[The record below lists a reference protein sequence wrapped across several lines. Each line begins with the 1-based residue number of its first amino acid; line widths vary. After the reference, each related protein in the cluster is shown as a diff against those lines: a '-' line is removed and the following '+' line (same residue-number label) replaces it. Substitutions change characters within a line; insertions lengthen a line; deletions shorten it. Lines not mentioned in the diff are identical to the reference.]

1 MNLLLEQ
8 AKIKLLLA
16 WCDNSIINNL
26 YNRSD
31 EELQSIIEAYNND
44 RTYTFEKL
52 DIPRK
57 CTITTIRK
65 WFIKVT
71 YSDEQS
77 N

>member
-8 AKIKLLLA
+8 AKIKLSLA
-16 WCDNSIINNL
+16 WCDNSIIDNL
-26 YNRSD
+26 HKRSD
-31 EELQSIIEAYNND
+31 KELQSIIEAYNSD
-44 RTYTFEKL
+44 RAYTFERL